1 MRFDDRIHRAVS
13 ADGTEI
19 VGRVHGEGPPL
30 VLFHGLL
37 EDGDTCWEALLPH
50 LTDRFSC
57 YLPSAR
63 GAGLSGDS
71 PDHAPGRHREDVVAF
86 VDSIGE
92 PVLLLGESDGAS
104 QALHVA
110 AEAAAV
116 VAVAVYEPFVTSVL
130 TEEDFTRIGAI
141 VGQTV
146 EAAEDGRLADAAR
159 AFVRAVAT
167 DDEIAA
173 LESQGYFEDHAHL
186 VPLLLQ
192 DLQESMADEGPQ
204 PTDPAELARITV
216 PVLLLRGQAT
226 LHPSF
231 AADAEQHVARH
242 VADPHL
248 REPLPG
254 VGHFAPSLAPDR
266 VAESLVPFFTS
277 VRRPESA

>member
-1 MRFDDRIHRAVS
+1 MKTDGRIHRAVS
-13 ADGTEI
+13 VDGTEI
-19 VGRVHGEGPPL
+19 AGRVHGQGPPL

-50 LTDRFSC
+50 LTDRFTC

-63 GAGLSGDS
+63 GVGLSGDS
-71 PDHAPGRHREDVVAF
+71 PDHAPRRHREDGVAF
-86 VDSIGE
+86 VDSIGD
-92 PVLLLGESDGAS
+92 PVLLVGESDGGS

-116 VAVAVYEPFVTSVL
+116 VAVAVYEPFVTAVL
-130 TEEDFTRIGAI
+130 TEEDFTRIGTI
-141 VGQTV
+141 VGHTV
-146 EAAEDGRLADAAR
+146 EAAKAGRLADAAR

-173 LESQGYFEDHAHL
+173 LEAEGYFEDHAHL
-186 VPLLLQ
+186 VPLLLR
-192 DLQESMADEGPQ
+192 DLQESMADEDAQ

-231 AADAEQHVARH
+231 AADAENHVAQHVAN
-242 VADPHL
+242 PHL

-266 VAESLVPFFTS
+266 IAEPLVSFFDS
-277 VRRPESA
+277 VRRPEPA